1 MNVADEI
8 LELLESSGAPLS
20 GEEMAR
26 QLGVSRN
33 AVWKAVQRLRE
44 DGYQIEAATNRGY
57 QLVSADNALTPQSVR
72 RLLEGPAQSCAIEV
86 RDSVTSTNTVLKGIA
101 EQGGA
106 EGMALIA
113 QQQTQGKGRLGRSW
127 NVPRGETVA
136 MSVLFHDVKEDML
149 PLLPLV
155 FGLAAAKGLSGLTG
169 QKALIK
175 WPNDVVMGGKK
186 LAALV
191 KGCSTCTGPNVTM
204 PSSTL
209 FKASGSASSSSRK
222 VTNPALS
229 SLIGLPLIEPE
240 TSSIKMQGQR
250 GSGLLAK
257 SLVANVIC
265 SLIRNPFLENYR
277 GPVSYRLQ

>member
-113 QQQTQGKGRLGRSW
+113 QQQTQGKGRLGRSFLSPKGTGLYLS
-127 NVPRGETVA
+127 VLLRPRFPRGG
-136 MSVLFHDVKEDML
+136 S
-149 PLLPLV
+149 PLHHH
-155 FGLAAAKGLSGLTG
+155 SGRRG
-169 QKALIK
+169 R
-175 WPNDVVMGGKK
+175 GG
-186 LAALV
+186 
-191 KGCSTCTGPNVTM
+191 GH
-204 PSSTL
+204 
-209 FKASGSASSSSRK
+209 R
-222 VTNPALS
+222 PAHRPA
-229 SLIGLPLIEPE
+229 GEN
-240 TSSIKMQGQR
+240 QVGQR
-250 GSGLLAK
+250 RVPPGPEGL
-257 SLVANVIC
+257 
-265 SLIRNPFLENYR
+265 RHPHR
-277 GPVSYRLQ
+277 GRRGF